1 MKATH
6 AKEKTPPPRKPLA
19 QRDWT
24 LMVYLAGDNNLS
36 SAGAVDLKEMKK
48 VGSTDH
54 VNIVA
59 QYDRQSATAQ
69 TVRYYLRKQTSLA
82 ADTIMRLGETN
93 MGDPAVLEDFVTWAI
108 THYPA
113 RRYMLVLW
121 NHGAGWDDSNLYQ
134 GDVFGGAPPPV
145 SRKRQA
151 VAGDGAR
158 TTRGRAVPLQQ
169 MRAAVHRVHRA
180 LFRDTV
186 ARAVTTRAIAFDDD
200 AQDFLDNI
208 ELKKV
213 LARIAKR
220 LARKLDVLGMDA
232 CLMSMAEVAYQL
244 RDTAE
249 VAVGSQ
255 EEEPGDGW
263 PYDRILRALVKKP
276 AMSARELS
284 STVVRE
290 YVNSYGSREAVTQA
304 AIDLG
309 RIAAVTRGLDALSRA
324 LQTALTNASARG
336 AIIAVRAQVQEYTSP
351 YDDYCDLIDL
361 CTLLKEHVNTGPVR
375 SACSAVIAAVNDA
388 VVANGTKGSM
398 VAHSHGLSVY
408 FPKKMVSPLYA
419 TLDFTKDSRWDEF
432 VAAYLASLRR

>member
-1 MKATH
+1 MLMNATH
-6 AKEKTPPPRKPLA
+6 AKPKTPPPRKPLA

-158 TTRGRAVPLQQ
+158 ATRGRAVPLQQ

-220 LARKLDVLGMDA
+220 LTRKLDVLGMDA

-244 RDTAE
+244 RDSAG

-263 PYDRILRALVKKP
+263 
-276 AMSARELS
+276 
-284 STVVRE
+284 
-290 YVNSYGSREAVTQA
+290 
-304 AIDLG
+304 
-309 RIAAVTRGLDALSRA
+309 
-324 LQTALTNASARG
+324 
-336 AIIAVRAQVQEYTSP
+336 
-351 YDDYCDLIDL
+351 
-361 CTLLKEHVNTGPVR
+361 
-375 SACSAVIAAVNDA
+375 
-388 VVANGTKGSM
+388 
-398 VAHSHGLSVY
+398 
-408 FPKKMVSPLYA
+408 
-419 TLDFTKDSRWDEF
+419 
-432 VAAYLASLRR
+432 

>member
-1 MKATH
+1 
-6 AKEKTPPPRKPLA
+6 
-19 QRDWT
+19 
-24 LMVYLAGDNNLS
+24 MVYLAGDNNLS

-48 VGSTDH
+48 VGSTDR

-59 QYDRQSATAQ
+59 QYDRAGHEVQ
-69 TVRYYLRKQTSLA
+69 TMRYYLRKQTSLA
-82 ADTIMRLGETN
+82 DDVVAHLGETN
-93 MGDPAVLEDFVTWAI
+93 MGDPAVLEDFVTWA
-108 THYPA
+108 TTNYPA

-145 SRKRQA
+145 SRKGEE
-151 VAGDGAR
+151 VATDGAR
-158 TTRGRAVPLQQ
+158 ATRGRAVPLQQ
-169 MRAAVHRVHRA
+169 ARAAVHRVHRA

-208 ELKKV
+208 ELKRV
-213 LARIAKR
+213 LAKLTKR
-220 LARKLDVLGMDA
+220 LKRKLDVLGMDA
-232 CLMSMAEVAYQL
+232 CLMSMAEVGYQL

-263 PYDRILRALVKKP
+263 PYDRILRARQKP
-276 AMSARELS
+276 AMSARDLS
-284 STVVRE
+284 SAVVHE
-290 YVNSYGSREAVTQA
+290 YVDSYGSDEAVTQA
-304 AIDLG
+304 AIDLA
-309 RIAAVTRGLDALSRA
+309 RIAAVTRSLDALSRA
-324 LQTALTNASARG
+324 LQTALTNPSAHA

-361 CTLLKEHVNTGPVR
+361 CTLLKAHVTTGPVR

-388 VVANGTKGSM
+388 VVANGTKGSA

-408 FPKKMVSPLYA
+408 FPKKMVSPLYR
-419 TLDFTKDSRWDEF
+419 TLDFTKDSHWDEF